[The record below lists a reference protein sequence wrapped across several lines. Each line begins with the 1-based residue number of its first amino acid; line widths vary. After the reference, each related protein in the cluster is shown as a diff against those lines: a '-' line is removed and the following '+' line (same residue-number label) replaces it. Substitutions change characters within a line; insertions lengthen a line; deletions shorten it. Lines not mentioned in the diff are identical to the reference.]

1 MIVSVPVPP
10 SNLSPISNP
19 LLKLTLSFPEPPITS
34 TSLLIPAESTV
45 PKVKFPL
52 NADASIVV
60 VAARIVLAPLSIVKF
75 LSPAITTLVCPALI
89 SFNLDSVPV
98 VVTFTVSI
106 PLETMLDTAVFA
118 VDFTLSNLTF
128 NTSAVP
134 TTAVASKLSVVFP
147 SVTFVNSKPF
157 TGTVSIASNVR
168 FCELFALTNLVTSVA

>member
-1 MIVSVPVPP
+1 MIVSVPAPP
-10 SNLSPISNP
+10 SNLSPFSNP

-34 TSLLIPAESTV
+34 TSLLIPSESTV

-60 VAARIVLAPLSIVKF
+60 VAARIVAPLSIVKF
-75 LSPAITTLVCPALI
+75 LSPAITTLVWSAWI
-89 SFNLDSVPV
+89 FTNLDSVPA
-98 VVTFTVSI
+98 VVTFTVAI

-147 SVTFVNSKPF
+147 PVTFVNSKPS